1 MSRILIV
8 EDEVSLTSVLRR
20 GFEAEGL
27 SVDIAHDGNEGLR
40 LALTDAYDVIIL
52 DVMLPGLDGHRVC
65 RTVRAVGLWT
75 PILMLTAKDS
85 EYDEAEGLDTGA
97 DDYLTKPFSY
107 LVLQARLRALLRRR
121 SAGRPSVVEAGD
133 LVLEPENKRC
143 TRAGTEIPLTAK
155 EFDLL
160 AVLARRPGVT
170 VSKGALLEEVWDLPA
185 DSDPNVV
192 EVHISALRRK
202 LDRPFRQAAADNP
215 PSLLHTARGIGY
227 RLNPAPRAKA

>member
-27 SVDIAHDGNEGLR
+27 SVDVAHDGNEGLR
-40 LALTDAYDVIIL
+40 LALTDAYDVIVL

-65 RTVRAVGLWT
+65 RTVRAAGLWT

-107 LVLQARLRALLRRR
+107 LATRASRKPRAGRRVPAGPRALRHR
-121 SAGRPSVVEAGD
+121 SNAGNAGRARSRHSRARALSASGTSRTRGGAGSTSGTRGASGTRGTSGTGNRRGLGSPRAAGSSRFRSGQCGSRAPWERSPS
-133 LVLEPENKRC
+133 
-143 TRAGTEIPLTAK
+143 
-155 EFDLL
+155 
-160 AVLARRPGVT
+160 
-170 VSKGALLEEVWDLPA
+170 S
-185 DSDPNVV
+185 
-192 EVHISALRRK
+192 
-202 LDRPFRQAAADNP
+202 
-215 PSLLHTARGIGY
+215 PSPSWP
-227 RLNPAPRAKA
+227 PAPGCSA

>member
-1 MSRILIV
+1 MSSILIV

-27 SVDIAHDGNEGLR
+27 RVDVAHDGHEGLR
-40 LALTDAYDVIIL
+40 LALTDAYDAIVL

-65 RTVRAVGLWT
+65 RTVRAAGLWT
-75 PILMLTAKDS
+75 PILMLTARDS

-107 LVLQARLRALLRRR
+107 LVLQARLRALLRRGG
-121 SAGRPSVVEAGD
+121 AARPAVVEAGD
-133 LVLEPENKRC
+133 LVLEPGSKRC
-143 TRAGTEIPLTAK
+143 TRAGAEIPLTAK

-160 AVLARRPGVT
+160 AVLARRPGVA

-192 EVHISALRRK
+192 EVHVSALRRK
-202 LDRPFRQAAADNP
+202 LQGPFGDTAQP
-215 PSLLHTARGIGY
+215 LLHTARGIGY
-227 RLNPAPRAKA
+227 RLVPQPAATP

>member
-1 MSRILIV
+1 MSSILIV
-8 EDEVSLTSVLRR
+8 EDEVSLASVLRR

-27 SVDIAHDGNEGLR
+27 RVDVAHNGTEGLR
-40 LALTDAYDVIIL
+40 LALAGEYDAIVL
-52 DVMLPGLDGHRVC
+52 DVMLPGLDGHRIC
-65 RTVRAVGLWT
+65 RTVRAAGLWT

-107 LVLQARLRALLRRR
+107 LVLQARLRALLRRG
-121 SAGRPSVVEAGD
+121 AAARPPVVTVGD
-133 LVLEPENKRC
+133 LVLEPGSKRC
-143 TRAGTEIPLTAK
+143 VRAGSEVPLTAK

-160 AVLARRPGVT
+160 LVLARRPGVA

-192 EVHISALRRK
+192 EVHVSALRRK
-202 LDRPFRQAAADNP
+202 LDQPFPDR
-215 PSLLHTARGIGY
+215 LVHTARGIGY
-227 RLNPAPRAKA
+227 RLVAPATASGRP

>member
-1 MSRILIV
+1 MSSILIV

-27 SVDIAHDGNEGLR
+27 RVDVAHDGQEGLR
-40 LALTDAYDVIIL
+40 LALTDAYDAIIL

-65 RTVRAVGLWT
+65 RTVRAAGLWT
-75 PILMLTAKDS
+75 PILMLTARDS

-107 LVLQARLRALLRRR
+107 LVLQARLRALLRRGA
-121 SAGRPSVVEAGD
+121 AGRPAVVEAGD
-133 LVLEPENKRC
+133 LVLEPGTRRC
-143 TRAGTEIPLTAK
+143 TRAGAEIPLTAK

-160 AVLARRPGVT
+160 AALARRPGVA

-192 EVHISALRRK
+192 EVHVSALRRK
-202 LDRPFRQAAADNP
+202 LHGPFGDTAQP
-215 PSLLHTARGIGY
+215 LLHTARGIGY
-227 RLNPAPRAKA
+227 RLVPQPAATP

>member
-1 MSRILIV
+1 MSSILIV

-27 SVDIAHDGNEGLR
+27 RVDVAHDGQEGLR
-40 LALTDAYDVIIL
+40 LALTDVYDAIIL

-65 RTVRAVGLWT
+65 RTVRAAGLWT
-75 PILMLTAKDS
+75 PILMLTARDS

-107 LVLQARLRALLRRR
+107 LVLQARLRALLRRGV
-121 SAGRPSVVEAGD
+121 AARPAVVEAGD
-133 LVLEPENKRC
+133 LVLEPGTKRC
-143 TRAGTEIPLTAK
+143 TRAGAEIPLTAK

-160 AVLARRPGVT
+160 AVLARRPGVA

-192 EVHISALRRK
+192 EVHVSALRRK
-202 LDRPFRQAAADNP
+202 LQGPFGDSAQP
-215 PSLLHTARGIGY
+215 LLHTARGIGY
-227 RLNPAPRAKA
+227 RLVPQPAAAP

>member
-1 MSRILIV
+1 MSSILIV

-27 SVDIAHDGNEGLR
+27 RVDVAHDGQEGLR
-40 LALTDAYDVIIL
+40 LALTDVYDAIIL

-65 RTVRAVGLWT
+65 RTVRAAGLWT
-75 PILMLTAKDS
+75 PILMLTARDS

-107 LVLQARLRALLRRR
+107 LVLQARLRALLRRGV
-121 SAGRPSVVEAGD
+121 ATRPAVVEAGD
-133 LVLEPENKRC
+133 LVLEPGTKRC
-143 TRAGTEIPLTAK
+143 TRAGAEIPLTAK

-160 AVLARRPGVT
+160 AVLARRPGVA

-192 EVHISALRRK
+192 EVHVSALRRK
-202 LDRPFRQAAADNP
+202 LQGPFGDSAQP
-215 PSLLHTARGIGY
+215 LLHTARGIGY
-227 RLNPAPRAKA
+227 RLVPQPAATP

>member
-1 MSRILIV
+1 MSRVLIV

-27 SVDIAHDGNEGLR
+27 RVDVAHDGNEGLR
-40 LALTDAYDVIIL
+40 LALEQEYDAIVL

-65 RTVRAVGLWT
+65 STIRAAGLWT

-85 EYDEAEGLDTGA
+85 EYDEAQGLDTGA

-107 LVLQARLRALLRRR
+107 LVLQARLRALLRRGSR
-121 SAGRPSVVEAGD
+121 GRPQVVEAGD
-133 LVLEPENKRC
+133 LVLEPDRKRC
-143 TRAGTEIPLTAK
+143 TRQGVELPLTAK

-160 AVLARRPGVT
+160 AVLARDPGVT
-170 VSKGALLEEVWDLPA
+170 VSKRTLLEEVWDLPA

-202 LDRPFRQAAADNP
+202 VDQPFADRSAK
-215 PSLLHTARGIGY
+215 LLHTSRGMGY
-227 RLNPAPRAKA
+227 RLVPATASAAGA

>member
-27 SVDIAHDGNEGLR
+27 HVDIAHDGNEGLR
-40 LALTDAYDVIIL
+40 LALEQDYDAIVL
-52 DVMLPGLDGHRVC
+52 DVMLPGIDGHRVC
-65 RTVRAVGLWT
+65 SMVRAAGLWT
-75 PILMLTAKDS
+75 PILMLTAKDG
-85 EYDEAEGLDTGA
+85 EYDEAAGLDTGA

-107 LVLQARLRALLRRR
+107 LVLQARLRALLRRGR
-121 SAGRPSVVEAGD
+121 AGRPERIELGD
-133 LVLEPENKRC
+133 LVLEPAHRRC
-143 TRAGTEIPLTAK
+143 TRQGTELALTAK

-160 AVLARRPGVT
+160 AVLARNPGVT
-170 VSKGALLEEVWDLPA
+170 VSKGTLLEEVWDLPA

-202 LDRPFRQAAADNP
+202 IDQPFATSADK
-215 PSLLHTARGIGY
+215 LLHTSRGMGY
-227 RLNPAPRAKA
+227 RLVPARTSVA

>member
-1 MSRILIV
+1 MSSILIV

-27 SVDIAHDGNEGLR
+27 RVDVAHDGHEGLR
-40 LALTDAYDVIIL
+40 LALTGAHDAIVL

-65 RTVRAVGLWT
+65 RTVRAAGLWT
-75 PILMLTAKDS
+75 PILMLTARDS

-107 LVLQARLRALLRRR
+107 LVLQARLRALLRRGG
-121 SAGRPSVVEAGD
+121 AAQPAVVEAGD
-133 LVLEPENKRC
+133 LVLEPGSKRC
-143 TRAGTEIPLTAK
+143 TRAGAEIPLTAK

-192 EVHISALRRK
+192 EVHVSALRRK
-202 LDRPFRQAAADNP
+202 LQDPFGDTARP
-215 PSLLHTARGIGY
+215 LLHTARGIGY
-227 RLNPAPRAKA
+227 RLVPRPAATP